1 MRVAVALPQCSV
13 SMFQLRQIKVV
24 FRPMLVPPPAI
35 AGASVASTLAARD
48 DAPRPLGEAEAIEIW
63 IARWLRVRRKDLM
76 ARYGCDPRQL
86 YAIWWGERFPAS
98 RAKAEATFRARHPG
112 LVDRVSFGYRRIP
125 RGSAKEPEGQL
136 SLFE

>member
-1 MRVAVALPQCSV
+1 MRQTE
-13 SMFQLRQIKVV
+13 VV
-24 FRPMLVPPPAI
+24 CRPMIASLLAMPDPPI
-35 AGASVASTLAARD
+35 APTITAREGLQR
-48 DAPRPLGEAEAIEIW
+48 ALGEAEAIEIW

-86 YAIWWGERFPAS
+86 YAIWWGERFPGS
-98 RAKAEATFRARHPG
+98 REKAEAAFRDRHPG

>member
-1 MRVAVALPQCSV
+1 MRQTE
-13 SMFQLRQIKVV
+13 VV
-24 FRPMLVPPPAI
+24 YRPMLVSLPAI
-35 AGASVASTLAARD
+35 SDVTFAPTIAAREEI
-48 DAPRPLGEAEAIEIW
+48 PRPLGEAEAIEIW

-86 YAIWWGERFPAS
+86 YSIWWGDKFPGS
-98 RAKAEATFRARHPG
+98 REKAEVAFRDRHPG

-125 RGSAKEPEGQL
+125 RGPAKEPEDQL